1 MNKYLSMLLSTLIFP
16 LTTICMF
23 FLYYG
28 FHYGIYNFVI
38 SNFILQDLILFLF
51 YIISCILAGII
62 FKLIKIKLS
71 KVILISVFV
80 SSGITLFI
88 PFVFYG
94 FLPSILSLFFSVV
107 KLFIGAI
114 IFIFIVDGKKFINQN
129 DEVSDWDKKF
139 KN

>member
-1 MNKYLSMLLSTLIFP
+1 MNKYLSILLSTLIFP
-16 LTTICMF
+16 LITIYMF

-28 FHYGIYNFVI
+28 FHYGF
-38 SNFILQDLILFLF
+38 FIHPDLILFLF

-80 SSGITLFI
+80 SSGITFFI
-88 PFVFYG
+88 PFVFYNDLS
-94 FLPSILSLFFSVV
+94 FLEILSFVFSVS
-107 KLFIGAI
+107 KLFTGAM
-114 IFIFIVDGKKFINQN
+114 IFIFIVGGKKVINQN

>member
-1 MNKYLSMLLSTLIFP
+1 MNKYLSILLSTLIFP
-16 LTTICMF
+16 LITICMF
-23 FLYYG
+23 FLYYE
-28 FHYGIYNFVI
+28 FPYRI

-51 YIISCILAGII
+51 YIISCVLAGVI

-88 PFVFYG
+88 PFLFYG

-114 IFIFIVDGKKFINQN
+114 IFIFIVGGKKVINQN
-129 DEVSDWDKKF
+129 DEVNDWDKKF

>member
-1 MNKYLSMLLSTLIFP
+1 MNKYLSILLSTLIFP
-16 LTTICMF
+16 LITICMF
-23 FLYYG
+23 FLYWGY
-28 FHYGIYNFVI
+28 HYWIY
-38 SNFILQDLILFLF
+38 SFILQDLILFLF
-51 YIISCILAGII
+51 YIISCVLAGII

-88 PFVFYG
+88 PFLIYG
-94 FLPSILSLFFSVV
+94 DFFFLSILSLFFSVA
-107 KLFIGAI
+107 KLFTGAM
-114 IFIFIVDGKKFINQN
+114 IFIFIVGGKKVINQN

>member
-1 MNKYLSMLLSTLIFP
+1 
-16 LTTICMF
+16 MF

-28 FHYGIYNFVI
+28 FHYGYYIHP
-38 SNFILQDLILFLF
+38 DLILYLF
-51 YIISCILAGII
+51 YIISCVLAGVI

-88 PFVFYG
+88 PFIFFG
-94 FLPSILSLFFSVV
+94 FLESFLSLFFSVV
-107 KLFIGAI
+107 KLFTGAM
-114 IFIFIVDGKKFINQN
+114 IFIFIVGGKKVINQN